1 MYPKVLVIASVSFLY
16 FVNAKKIN
24 YLVPCALLLIL
35 AAEILYVLD
44 FKKYFRA
51 INIIASVYYCLNMI
65 LLWESIQ
72 KVKIRLKRI
81 FTLQLLITMALI
93 VYVVYSVAD
102 MVSLSV
108 VKDRLYLNI
117 LIVLFVLFIGFCYY
131 IYLNSRTIVSSSL
144 MIAASC
150 FLIVNILTILNKLY
164 VHLDIFVV
172 ITNVLQFFGHCFLVK
187 FFIEQHKLKPDSVE
201 YF

>member
-1 MYPKVLVIASVSFLY
+1 
-16 FVNAKKIN
+16 
-24 YLVPCALLLIL
+24 LVPLALLLIL
-35 AAEILYVLD
+35 VAEILYVLD

-108 VKDRLYLNI
+108 VEDRLYLNV
-117 LIVLFVLFIGFCYY
+117 LIVLFVSFIGFCYY

-150 FLIVNILTILNKLY
+150 FLIVNILGILNKLY
-164 VHLDIFVV
+164 VHLDVFVV
-172 ITNVLQFFGHCFLVK
+172 ITTVLQFFGHSFLIK
-187 FFIEQHKLKPDSVE
+187 FFVEQHNLKPDSVE